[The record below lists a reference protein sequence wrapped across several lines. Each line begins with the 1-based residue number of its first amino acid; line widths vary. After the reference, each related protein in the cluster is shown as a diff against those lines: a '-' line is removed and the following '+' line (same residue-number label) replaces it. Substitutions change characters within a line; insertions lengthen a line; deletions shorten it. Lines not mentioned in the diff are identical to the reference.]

1 MKQLIYLTILKMKK
15 LSTLFLL
22 VLFVSQMYGQKIDS
36 LAIHK
41 KLSYKNFIVPAAVLI
56 GGIFLLNS
64 SQNNSIQE
72 KSNAFFGIGFNSKID
87 NFTPLVP
94 VAQIYAGRYLGFQP
108 KNTVLHQTI
117 DIVIAN
123 SLTLAVVQIT
133 KNLVK
138 EERPDASNNLSF
150 PSGHT
155 AIAFT
160 NAALLFQEYKD
171 SNFWYASSGFIFAT
185 TTGILRVA
193 NNRHYSSD
201 VLAGAGIGLL
211 SGIIVSNYN
220 PFQAIKFGRKKST
233 SAFVYPQFGRTNG
246 LGILI
251 KPDF

>member
-1 MKQLIYLTILKMKK
+1 MKK

-22 VLFVSQMYGQKIDS
+22 VLFISQMNGQKIDS
-36 LAIHK
+36 LTIDK
-41 KLSYKNFIVPAAVLI
+41 KLSYQSFIVPTALLT

-64 SQNNSIQE
+64 SSNNTIQE
-72 KSNAFFGIGFNSKID
+72 KSNSFFGNGFSTSID
-87 NFTPLVP
+87 DFTPLVP
-94 VAQIYAGRYLGFQP
+94 LAQIYAGRYMGFKP
-108 KNTVLHQTI
+108 KNTIYHQTV

-138 EERPDASNNLSF
+138 EERPDGSNNLSF

-160 NAALLFQEYKD
+160 NATLLFQEYKD
-171 SNFWYASSGFIFAT
+171 SNLWYASSGFVFAT
-185 TTGILRVA
+185 ATAILRIA
-193 NNRHYSSD
+193 NNKHYSSD

-211 SGIIVSNYN
+211 SGILVTNYN
-220 PFQAIKFGRKKST
+220 PFQAIKFGRKNRT
-233 SAFVYPQFGRTNG
+233 SAFIYPQFGQTNG

>member
-1 MKQLIYLTILKMKK
+1 LKQLIYLTTLKMKK
-15 LSTLFLL
+15 LSILFLL
-22 VLFVSQMYGQKIDS
+22 VLFISQMNGQTIDS
-36 LAIHK
+36 LAISK
-41 KLSYKNFIVPAAVLI
+41 KLSYKNFIVPTALLT

-64 SQNNSIQE
+64 TPNNTIQE
-72 KSNAFFGIGFNSKID
+72 KSNAFFGSEFSSKID
-87 NFTPLVP
+87 DFTPLVP
-94 VAQIYAGRYLGFQP
+94 LAQIYAGRHMGFKP
-108 KNTVLHQTI
+108 KNTVFHQTV
-117 DIVIAN
+117 DVVIAN

-138 EERPDASNNLSF
+138 EERPDGSNNLSF

-160 NAALLFQEYKD
+160 NATLLFQEYKD

-185 TTGILRVA
+185 ATGILRMA

-211 SGIIVSNYN
+211 SGILVTNYN
-220 PFQAIKFGRKKST
+220 PFQTIKFGRKNRT
-233 SAFVYPQFGRTNG
+233 SAFVYPQFGKTNG

>member
-1 MKQLIYLTILKMKK
+1 MKK

-22 VLFVSQMYGQKIDS
+22 VLFISQMYGQKIDS
-36 LAIHK
+36 SAINK
-41 KLSYKNFIVPAAVLI
+41 KLSYKNFIVPAAVLT

-94 VAQIYAGRYLGFQP
+94 VAQIYAGRYIGFKP
-108 KNTVLHQTI
+108 KNTVLHQTV

-185 TTGILRVA
+185 TTGILRIA
-193 NNRHYSSD
+193 NNKHYSSD

-220 PFQAIKFGRKKST
+220 PFQSIKFGRKKSS
-233 SAFVYPQFGRTNG
+233 SAFVYPQFGKTNG

-251 KPDF
+251 QPNF

>member
-1 MKQLIYLTILKMKK
+1 MKK

-22 VLFVSQMYGQKIDS
+22 VLFISQMYGQKIDS
-36 LAIHK
+36 LAINK
-41 KLSYKNFIVPAAVLI
+41 KLSYKNFIVPAAVLT

-94 VAQIYAGRYLGFQP
+94 VAQIYAGRYIGFKP
-108 KNTVLHQTI
+108 KNTVLHQTV

-185 TTGILRVA
+185 TTGILRIA

-220 PFQAIKFGRKKST
+220 PFQSIKFGRKAKT
-233 SAFVYPQFGRTNG
+233 SAFVYPQFGKTNG

-251 KPDF
+251 QPNF

>member
-1 MKQLIYLTILKMKK
+1 MKK

-22 VLFVSQMYGQKIDS
+22 VLFISQMYGQKIDS
-36 LAIHK
+36 LAINK
-41 KLSYKNFIVPAAVLI
+41 KLSYKNFIVPAAVLT

-94 VAQIYAGRYLGFQP
+94 VAQIYAGRYIGFQP
-108 KNTVLHQTI
+108 KNTVLHQTV

-185 TTGILRVA
+185 TTGILRIA
-193 NNRHYSSD
+193 NNKHYSSD

-220 PFQAIKFGRKKST
+220 PFQSIKFGRKKSS
-233 SAFVYPQFGRTNG
+233 SAFVYPQFGKTNG

-251 KPDF
+251 QPNF

>member
-1 MKQLIYLTILKMKK
+1 MKK

-22 VLFVSQMYGQKIDS
+22 VLFISQMYGQKIDS
-36 LAIHK
+36 SAINK
-41 KLSYKNFIVPAAVLI
+41 KLSYKNFIVPAAVLT

-94 VAQIYAGRYLGFQP
+94 VAQIYAGRYIGFQP
-108 KNTVLHQTI
+108 KNTVLHQTV

-185 TTGILRVA
+185 TTGILRIA
-193 NNRHYSSD
+193 NNKHYSSD

-220 PFQAIKFGRKKST
+220 PFQSIKFGRKKSS
-233 SAFVYPQFGRTNG
+233 SAFVYPQFGKTNG

-251 KPDF
+251 QPNF

>member
-1 MKQLIYLTILKMKK
+1 MKK

-41 KLSYKNFIVPAAVLI
+41 KLSYKNFIVPAAVLS

-64 SQNNSIQE
+64 NQNNNIQE

-94 VAQIYAGRYLGFQP
+94 VAQIYAGRYIGFKP
-108 KNTVLHQTI
+108 KNTILHQTV

-185 TTGILRVA
+185 TTGILRIA

-220 PFQAIKFGRKKST
+220 PFQAIKFGRKEKT
-233 SAFVYPQFGRTNG
+233 SAFVYPQFGKTNG
-246 LGILI
+246 LGILLQ
-251 KPDF
+251 PNF